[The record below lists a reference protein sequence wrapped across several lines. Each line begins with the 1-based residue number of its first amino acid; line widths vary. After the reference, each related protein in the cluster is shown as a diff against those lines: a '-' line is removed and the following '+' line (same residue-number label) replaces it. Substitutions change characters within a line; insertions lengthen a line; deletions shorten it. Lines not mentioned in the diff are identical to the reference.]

1 MKDNRVMV
9 LNDQNIIL
17 GEFKDL
23 KSPKLVNEVNRL
35 LYTGIFYDED
45 VDQQK
50 LKLMK
55 CLGLILF

>member
-1 MKDNRVMV
+1 MV